1 MINRFKLLK
10 FKFIIVLSLSF
21 LFPFFNCCKRTEP
34 VVFIFKVNSL
44 NRVISEHNLIM
55 DNEISYDG
63 LGSIRVESE
72 DSATAYLFIVR
83 DIKLKRVNLKWEAYC
98 KSEDLEGKAFM
109 EIGVQ
114 IYSNSWR
121 KYDTFIY
128 RGDEFIS
135 KTTNW
140 KKLKVEFLSTE
151 NRMISTVQ
159 LNLIVKGRGTV
170 WIDQVK
176 LTATPI

>member
-1 MINRFKLLK
+1 MISK
-10 FKFIIVLSLSF
+10 FRLCKFNNIIVLYLTLLLLFFIGCKKTEPLVF
-21 LFPFFNCCKRTEP
+21 LFN
-34 VVFIFKVNSL
+34 VNSL
-44 NRVISEHNLIM
+44 NSVISKYNLIM

-72 DSATAYLFIVR
+72 DSVTAYLFILR
-83 DIKLKRVNLKWEAYC
+83 DIPIRRAKLKWEAYC
-98 KSEDLEGKAFM
+98 KTEELEGRAFM

-114 IYSNSWR
+114 IYS
-121 KYDTFIY
+121 KYGKEYDTFIY

-140 KKLKVEFLSTE
+140 TKLNVEFLSTE

-159 LNLIVKGRGTV
+159 LNLIVKGRGKV

-176 LTATPI
+176 FTATPI

>member
-1 MINRFKLLK
+1 MIKRFKL
-10 FKFIIVLSLSF
+10 FKFNNIIVLSLTLLF
-21 LFPFFNCCKRTEP
+21 LIFNGCKKVEP
-34 VVFIFKVNSL
+34 LVFIFNANSL
-44 NRVISEHNLIM
+44 NRVISRHNLIM

-72 DSATAYLFIVR
+72 DSVTAYLFVLR
-83 DIKLKRVNLKWEAYC
+83 DIPLKRANLKWEAYC
-98 KSEDLEGKAFM
+98 KSEDLVGKAFM

-114 IYSNSWR
+114 IYSKYGK
-121 KYDTFIY
+121 KYDTFIH

-140 KKLKVEFLSTE
+140 EKLKIEFLNTE
-151 NRMISTVQ
+151 NRTISTVQ
-159 LNLIVKGRGTV
+159 LNLIVKGRGKV

-176 LTATPI
+176 FTAIPI